1 VTERIEHWNAVY
13 GARQEQALTWFEAEP
28 ALSLELIA
36 AHAQPGE
43 AILDVGGGASRLV
56 DALLDRGCER
66 PAVLDVSQ
74 AALDASRARLGA
86 RAAKVDWI
94 VADITRWRPDRSFGL
109 WHDRAVFHFLTDPAD
124 RAAYVAAMTAALRP
138 GGTAIVMTFA
148 EDGPETCSGL
158 PVVRYAP
165 ESLAAEIER
174 LAPGAFRPIAARR
187 HLHLTPKGNR
197 QSFQASVF
205 RRAD

>member
-109 WHDRAVFHFLTDPAD
+109 WHDRAVFHFLTEAAD
-124 RAAYVAAMTAALRP
+124 RQRYRDALHAALSA
-138 GGTAIVMTFA
+138 GGVAIVATFA
-148 EDGPETCSGL
+148 PDGPQQCSGL
-158 PVVRYAP
+158 PVRRYTPEQIASEIGLRPVRV
-165 ESLAAEIER
+165 
-174 LAPGAFRPIAARR
+174 
-187 HLHLTPKGNR
+187 
-197 QSFQASVF
+197 Q
-205 RRAD
+205 RRAHTTPWGGTQPFSVAVLAR